1 MRQICRYLPLLSL
14 LLFSASFASAQSSVD
29 FALGF
34 GTVHDKANGAGI
46 DSAQSANAYGVCVPG
61 ASDPFC
67 QANPALGGFFLGI
80 GGDVMLNKLYGFGA
94 EVNVQPAQSNYGPLQ
109 YRQTFFDVNGVIA
122 PVNTKRVQLQGQAGI
137 GVAHTSFTINQ
148 SGCVGTAVC
157 SSSNLPVGTSNH
169 FQIHAG
175 IGVSLFVTDHV
186 FIRPQFD
193 IHYVPGFTDQFG
205 SNLAP
210 GGSIWL
216 GYNFGDRQ

>member
-1 MRQICRYLPLLSL
+1 VKEICRYLPLLSL
-14 LLFSASFASAQSSVD
+14 LSICVPFASAQSSVD
-29 FALGF
+29 FGLGF
-34 GTVHDKANGAGI
+34 GTVHDKANGGGI
-46 DSAQSANAYGVCVPG
+46 DSASSANAYGACIPG
-61 ASDPFC
+61 PSDPFC
-67 QANPALGGFFLGI
+67 QANPSLGGFFLGI
-80 GGDVMLNKLYGFGA
+80 GGDVMLTKLYGFGA
-94 EVNVQPAQSNYGPLQ
+94 EVNLMPAQSNYGPLQ
-109 YRQTFFDVNGVIA
+109 YRQTFFDVNGVLA
-122 PVNTKRVQLQGQAGI
+122 PVNTKRAQLQLQAGI

-148 SGCVGTAVC
+148 SGCVGTVVC
-157 SSSNLPVGTSNH
+157 SYQNLPVGTSNH

-175 IGVSLFVTDHV
+175 VGISLFVTEHV